1 MAEAEW
7 LCNRVAI
14 LHQGRIQ
21 TIGSPKELKKQHR
34 ENVLCVDLINGEAY
48 ELPINEGTAD
58 LIADWMKQGF
68 IDRLET
74 KEPNLGEIF
83 IKMTGSELL

>member
-1 MAEAEW
+1 MAEAEL

-14 LHQGRIQ
+14 LYQGKIQ
-21 TIGSPKELKKQHR
+21 AIGSPKELKKQHR
-34 ENVLCVDLINGEAY
+34 ENVVCVELINGHAY
-48 ELPINEGTAD
+48 ELPINDGTAD
-58 LIADWMKQGF
+58 QVADWLKRGF

-74 KEPNLGEIF
+74 KEPSLGDIF